1 MSELTISASDYKIMS
16 AIIST
21 DRLGTFEFDVTSSIV
36 DLQINEDMSTL
47 GLHGNVTILD
57 DANLLAV
64 VDFQGT
70 EYIHLEMSLQSD
82 VQRPL
87 KKTFLLSELET
98 SQKGNDQSE
107 ILIFTLESVEDYLN
121 SLTNVNKSYDGTPA
135 EIIQKIAKDS
145 FGLEKEVKTNN
156 KLFQGNMRVII
167 PNWSP
172 FKAMRWIADRS
183 TSDLGLPYFLYSVLG
198 DDKIRFLDLQT
209 LLEGQPLNS
218 IPYRYNQGAAQN
230 LSDQNVS
237 AQQYNIKSYQVNNTE
252 NTVGIADAG
261 GISGEYRFIDTTT
274 FQDNKFNYNI
284 KDVYKKLAKNSN
296 LFNEGKTPN
305 LDTEFK
311 IKDKRLDEFN
321 TIRVTQ
327 IGTSKVYSD
336 IASYHENM
344 TPADHSQKAK
354 SMSYH
359 KFIQKSAMEIVIPGL
374 SMYYSGGEKFSNVS
388 IGNLIDV
395 EFLDNEPKQAGA
407 TLSENAPDGKRSG
420 IYLIAA
426 CKHMIQNNQ
435 GKFKYD
441 CVLRIL
447 KLANR
452 DGMTVIPT

>member
-1 MSELTISASDYKIMS
+1 MSELTISASDYKILS

-21 DRLGTFEFDVTSSIV
+21 DRLGSFEFDVTTSIV
-36 DLQINEDMSTL
+36 DIVINEDIGTL
-47 GLHGNVTILD
+47 GLHGSVTILD
-57 DANLLAV
+57 DANLLGV

-82 VQRPL
+82 IQKPL
-87 KKTFLLSELET
+87 KKTFILSEMIS

-107 ILIFTLESVEDYLN
+107 ILIFTIESVDDYLN

-145 FGLEKEVKTNN
+145 FGLTKEIKTNN

-172 FKAMRWIADRS
+172 FKAMRWLADRS
-183 TSDLGLPYFLYSVLG
+183 TSELGLPYYLYSILG
-198 DDKIRFLDLQT
+198 DDDIRLLDLQT
-209 LLEGQPLNS
+209 LLEGQPVND
-218 IPYRYNQGAAQN
+218 IPYRFNQGAAQN
-230 LSDQNVS
+230 LSEQNVT

-252 NTVGIADAG
+252 NTIGIADVG

-284 KDVYKKLAKNSN
+284 KDVYKQLAKNSN
-296 LFNEGKTPN
+296 LFSENKTPS

-327 IGTSKVYSD
+327 VGTSKVYSD
-336 IASYHENM
+336 IPSYHENR
-344 TPADHSQKAK
+344 TPAEHSQKAK
-354 SMSYH
+354 SMSFH
-359 KFIQKSAMEIVIPGL
+359 NFIQKSAMEIVIPGM

-388 IGNLIDV
+388 IGNLIEV
-395 EFLDNEPKQAGA
+395 EFMDNEPKQAGGV
-407 TLSENAPDGKRSG
+407 LSENSPDGKRSG
-420 IYLIAA
+420 IYLISG
-426 CKHMIQNNQ
+426 CKHMIQNTQ

-441 CVLRIL
+441 CALRIL

>member
-1 MSELTISASDYKIMS
+1 MSELTISASDYKIIS

-21 DRLGTFEFDVTSSIV
+21 DRLGAFEFDVTTSIV
-36 DLQINEDMSTL
+36 DLVINEDMETI

-57 DANLLAV
+57 DANLLGV

-70 EYIHLEMSLQSD
+70 EYLHLEMALQSD
-82 VQRPL
+82 IQRPI
-87 KKTFLLSELET
+87 KKTFILSELES

-107 ILIFTLESVEDYLN
+107 ILIFTLESVDDYLN

-135 EIIQKIAKDS
+135 QIIQKIAKDTL
-145 FGLEKEVKTNN
+145 GLDKEVKTNN

-172 FKAMRWIADRS
+172 FKAMRWLADRS
-183 TSDLGLPYFLYSVLG
+183 TSELGLPYYLYSILG

-209 LLEGQPLNS
+209 LLEGQPLND
-218 IPYRYNQGAAQN
+218 IPYRYNKGAAQN
-230 LSDQNVS
+230 LSEQNVT

-252 NTVGIADAG
+252 NTIGIADVG

-274 FQDNKFNYNI
+274 FQTNKFNYNI
-284 KDVYKKLAKNSN
+284 KDVYKQVAKNSN
-296 LFNEGKTPN
+296 LFSGNKTPN

-327 IGTSKVYSD
+327 VGTSKVYSD
-336 IASYHENM
+336 VPSYHENM
-344 TPADHSQKAK
+344 TPAEHAQKAK
-354 SMSYH
+354 SMSFH
-359 KFIQKSAMEIVIPGL
+359 NFIQKSAMEIIIPGM

-388 IGNLIDV
+388 IGNLINV
-395 EFLDNEPKQAGA
+395 EFMDNEPKQAGGV
-407 TLSENAPDGKRSG
+407 LSENSPDGKRSG
-420 IYLIAA
+420 IYLISG
-426 CKHMIQNNQ
+426 CKHMIQNDQ

-441 CVLRIL
+441 CALRIL